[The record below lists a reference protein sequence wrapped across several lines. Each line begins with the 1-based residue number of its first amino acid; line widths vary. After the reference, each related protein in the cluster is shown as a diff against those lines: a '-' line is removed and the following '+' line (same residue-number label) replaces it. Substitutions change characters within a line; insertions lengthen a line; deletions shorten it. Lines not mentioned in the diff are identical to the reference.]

1 MQDLNMRERK
11 RSTNLKW
18 YRVEEEARNDGTV
31 GSVILSD
38 ILEQF

>member
-1 MQDLNMRERK
+1 MQNLNTRERK

-18 YRVEEEARNDGTV
+18 YRVEEEARTV

-38 ILEQF
+38 ILELF